1 MGDQGWDDDGTD
13 HNAPQGCA
21 WIMTVVAL
29 VCALGVIA
37 LGGVAVF
44 GLKVFL
50 DLVEALSG

>member
-1 MGDQGWDDDGTD
+1 MGDQDWDDGTD

-37 LGGVAVF
+37 LGVVAVF
-44 GLKVFL
+44 GLKLFL
-50 DLVEALSG
+50 DVVEALSG